1 MAKEHDGTYYISQIK
16 VTESL
21 SQEELDLLKKF
32 TETVAEHVVE
42 SQCDSISFGMEVHNV
57 VVYPH
62 YKGSVNEAYALS
74 CYEFFAEDYDKFFTD
89 AVAQKTNL
97 GVVMCDMVADS
108 SYMDSTLRMDRV
120 AKESYAPFF
129 ALYDE
134 VVNQN
139 SLLLERSDKNEISS
153 TQSELDMTGLMNK
166 SSSNHHTR

>member
-1 MAKEHDGTYYISQIK
+1 MSKEHDGNYYVSQIK
-16 VTESL
+16 VTKSL

-32 TETVAEHVVE
+32 TVSVAEVVE
-42 SQCDSISFGMEVHNV
+42 FQCDSISFGVEVYPV

-62 YKGSVNEAYALS
+62 YKGSVNEAYAMS
-74 CYEFFAEDYDKFFTD
+74 CYESFAEDYDKIFTD

-139 SLLLERSDKNEISS
+139 SRLLERSDKNEISS

>member
-1 MAKEHDGTYYISQIK
+1 MSKEHDDNYYVSQIK

-32 TETVAEHVVE
+32 TESVAEVVE
-42 SQCDSISFGMEVHNV
+42 FQCDNISFGVEVYPV

-62 YKGSVNEAYALS
+62 YKGSVNEAYAMS
-74 CYEFFAEDYDKFFTD
+74 CYESFAEDYDKIFTD

-108 SYMDSTLRMDRV
+108 SYMDSTLQMDKV
-120 AKESYAPFF
+120 AKESFAPFF

-139 SLLLERSDKNEISS
+139 LLLLERSDKNEISS